1 MKFTLL
7 GTRGSRP
14 ILTPELIRYGGN
26 TTSYKIDIDGM
37 NPIFIDGGT
46 GIFRE
51 GVRAMK
57 AGEKPYRACFL
68 ITHTHWDHI
77 LAFPFFSPLYEKDA
91 QIRIMGPRSE
101 KYDIETLFEHQHAKG
116 LIPIPFKEIKDQI
129 AFHELHPDQ
138 DFSIEMASVKTIM
151 LNHQGL
157 TLGYRISSG
166 HKSVCIITDN
176 APIRNNHLSALM
188 KDWHKERLR
197 EHEQEFLDKL
207 IRFISGAD
215 LMLHDCHFTVD
226 SIVGK
231 ENWGH
236 SYPEMAA
243 ELALKGEV
251 KRLII
256 GHHAPEDKDADVDH
270 KVESARNYLKQIGYA
285 NAVEIFAIQEGVELC
300 L

>member
-14 ILTPELIRYGGN
+14 ILTPERIRYGGN
-26 TTSYKIDIDGM
+26 TTAYKISIPGM
-37 NPIFIDGGT
+37 QPIFIDGGT

-57 AGEKPYRACFL
+57 NGDRPYRASFL

-77 LAFPFFSPLYEKDA
+77 LAFPFFTPLYEKDTRI
-91 QIRIMGPRSE
+91 QIMGPRSE
-101 KYDIETLFEHQHAKG
+101 KYDIQTLFEHQHAQG
-116 LIPIPFKEIKDQI
+116 LIPIPFQQIKDKI
-129 AFHELHPDQ
+129 TFYELHPDQ
-138 DFSIEMASVKTIM
+138 EFSIEQARVKTIL

-157 TLGYRISSG
+157 TLGYRISANG
-166 HKSVCIITDN
+166 KSICVITDN
-176 APIRNNHLSALM
+176 APIRNNHLSVLM
-188 KDWHKERLR
+188 KAWNKERMR
-197 EHEQEFLDKL
+197 EHEQEFTDHL

-215 LMLHDCHFTVD
+215 LMLHDCHFTVEG
-226 SIVGK
+226 IIGK

-236 SYPEMAA
+236 AYPEMAA
-243 ELALKGEV
+243 ELALKGHV
-251 KRLII
+251 KKLII

-270 KVESARNYLKQIGYA
+270 KVEAARHHLEQIGYPH
-285 NAVEIFAIQEGVELC
+285 AVEIFALQEGVELC